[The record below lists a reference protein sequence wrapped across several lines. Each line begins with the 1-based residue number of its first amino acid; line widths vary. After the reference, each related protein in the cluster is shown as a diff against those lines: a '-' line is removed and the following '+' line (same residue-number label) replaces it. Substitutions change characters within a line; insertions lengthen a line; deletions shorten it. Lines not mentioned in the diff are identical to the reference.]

1 MRDVVLRFMHDDA
14 FYYFGI
20 ARRWNRL
27 GFPTFDGITAT
38 NGYHPLWQWVLVAA
52 SRLFPDPTT
61 FARAGAASGVLFL
74 GLAAWLIARR
84 LAQEGFNAYVT
95 SASTAIEA
103 GTVPLETRAGL
114 RSAPRTL
121 RVRIEPMP
129 GAARLAS
136 GIGVWRVVA
145 LEP

>member
-1 MRDVVLRFMHDDA
+1 LRRSTPLAANDCGILG
-14 FYYFGI
+14 YFSRQRVINLDGLTSSWDFQT
-20 ARRWNRL
+20 ALAEDRL
-27 GFPTFDGITAT
+27 GP
-38 NGYHPLWQWVLVAA
+38 
-52 SRLFPDPTT
+52 
-61 FARAGAASGVLFL
+61 
-74 GLAAWLIARR
+74 WLID
-84 LAQEGFNAYVT
+84 QGFNAYVT
-95 SASTAIEA
+95 SASTAIEG

-121 RVRIEPMP
+121 RLRIEPMP